1 MARGNAREL
10 AREKAHKKQ
19 LEAQKK
25 KSAAEK
31 SSNKGLSLEER
42 RRRDA
47 EQIKLKQQKALEAK
61 QSSAQSAWINKTNT
75 FLKLY
80 VDVWFTYDFQH
91 ADHPTLAN
99 NLQ

>member
-47 EQIKLKQQKALEAK
+47 ENIKLKQQKALEAK
-61 QSSAQSAWINKTNT
+61 QSSAQRAWYQIIESTEIDSIESQIHQRR
-75 FLKLY
+75 Y
-80 VDVWFTYDFQH
+80 PE
-91 ADHPTLAN
+91 PTIPG
-99 NLQ
+99 NL

>member
-10 AREKAHKKQ
+10 AREKAQKKQ

-47 EQIKLKQQKALEAK
+47 ENIKLKQQKALEAK
-61 QSSAQSAWINKTNT
+61 QSSAQRAWGAQLLTTESSDRSIQLEAKSINIVK
-75 FLKLY
+75 KIY
-80 VDVWFTYDFQH
+80 PEIYK
-91 ADHPTLAN
+91 
-99 NLQ
+99 